1 MPSGGRIYRQAA
13 LQFSVR
19 GSAANLQSRCGRRVP
34 TLLPIARRPTPF
46 TDRIVLALELA
57 GLCAAEV
64 ALPLKVI
71 DTDGVLPIRAYRRG
85 RTCLGGSRHMVWVK
99 APHGA
104 SEARKR
110 TPAMEVRNRFKLTDH
125 EVPWQGS
132 TMAGRRGGAG

>member
-1 MPSGGRIYRQAA
+1 MRAMPSGGRIYRQAA

-64 ALPLKVI
+64 ALPSLSPGQ
-71 DTDGVLPIRAYRRG
+71 DMPGAD
-85 RTCLGGSRHMVWVK
+85 
-99 APHGA
+99 HGIW
-104 SEARKR
+104 
-110 TPAMEVRNRFKLTDH
+110 F
-125 EVPWQGS
+125 G
-132 TMAGRRGGAG
+132 